1 MIQKMVILLLLT
13 TTFLLGCSKES
24 STPSTFQAHL
34 GSIVNGTKVIN
45 DLKNVVAITYHKNV
59 LCTGTLID
67 EQTVLTAAH
76 CVLPVEV
83 PGKFEDYFKQARVY
97 IGDGEDN
104 VEIEGEYSIKSAA
117 THPLYRNHYKGR
129 NDIAILKLDRAVKNV
144 TPMKIL
150 TDINLL
156 KERVQNGEEV
166 QIVGF
171 GHQVNV
177 LGTFGSE
184 SIIGSKNKTSMTIQE
199 NYANEIIL
207 NGDKTG
213 ACSGDSGGPALVYNK
228 GIPHLLGVASRVKGE
243 CGASDGENYYGLVS
257 DHICWLKNFVD
268 VDFGPISSLCEKLNR
283 SEKRSF
289 IEICEK
295 PSSTQSLTIDA
306 LRRTLGNKNCREL
319 DALRST
325 ISDLDLRNQKIN
337 DLSILKYFSNLKKIN
352 ISDNKIESITSLT
365 KLEGLKK
372 VILDGNNIPLEQ
384 IDLAHYEVVGKEQQ
398 VHNHYKTPFYLAC
411 RKGEQA
417 SANDQLIVEEV
428 LFKTNTK
435 DCTIAHVMLKDL
447 IDLTL
452 SDLDL
457 DSVKILKDY
466 TNFRMLYLDGNRL
479 TNLEG
484 LENMHELETLYV
496 YDNLLANL
504 DPLVHLSKLNFVHAE
519 GNPLHSLEQ
528 FQARENYLILRVD
541 SKNQDLLDQ
550 CNSNKFLDC
559 QTQ

>member
-1 MIQKMVILLLLT
+1 MVIPLLLT
-13 TTFLLGCSKES
+13 TSFLLGCSKEH
-24 STPSTFQAHL
+24 STPSAFKSHL
-34 GSIVNGTKVIN
+34 GSIVNGTKVIS

-83 PGKFEDYFKQARVY
+83 PGKFEDYFEQARVY

-129 NDIAILKLDRAVKNV
+129 NDIAILKLDRVVENV
-144 TPMKIL
+144 EPMKIL

-156 KERVQNGEEV
+156 KERTQNDQKV

-171 GHQVNV
+171 GHQANV

-184 SIIGSKNKTSMTIQE
+184 SVIGSKNKTTMNIQE
-199 NYANEIIL
+199 SYANEIIL
-207 NGDKTG
+207 NGEKTG
-213 ACSGDSGGPALVYNK
+213 ACSGDSGGPALVYSK

-257 DHICWLKNFVD
+257 DHICWLRDFVN
-268 VDFGPISSLCEKLNR
+268 VDFGSISSLCEKSNK
-283 SEKRSF
+283 SEVRSF

-295 PSSTQSLTIDA
+295 PSTTQSLTIDA
-306 LRRTLGNKNCREL
+306 LRRVLGNKDCREL
-319 DALRST
+319 DKLRSNIT
-325 ISDLDLRNQKIN
+325 ELDLRNQRIN
-337 DLSILKYFSNLKKIN
+337 DLSIIKHFSNLENIN
-352 ISDNKIESITSLT
+352 ISDNKIESINSL
-365 KLEGLKK
+365 KQLEGLKK

-384 IDLAHYEVVGKEQQ
+384 MNLSQFEVIGKEQQ
-398 VHNHYKTPFYLAC
+398 VHNHFKTPFYLAC
-411 RKGEQA
+411 KKGEEA
-417 SANDQLIVEEV
+417 SVNDQLIVEEV

-457 DSVKILKDY
+457 NSVKILKDY

-479 TNLEG
+479 TSLEG
-484 LENMHELETLYV
+484 LEDMRELETLYV
-496 YDNLLANL
+496 YDNLLSNL

-519 GNPLHSLEQ
+519 GNDLKSLEQ
-528 FQARENYLILRVD
+528 FQKRENYLILRVD
-541 SKNQDLLDQ
+541 SKNKDLLDQ
-550 CNSNKFLDC
+550 CDSNKFLDC